1 MKFGTKIGGGK
12 RNTVSRAVRIA
23 RGNGAYRG
31 WFHQL
36 NLLHAHISKT
46 GRNTMLD
53 SMELTQ
59 LIDYGLSITTNKM

>member
-23 RGNGAYRG
+23 RGKGG
-31 WFHQL
+31 VPGL
-36 NLLHAHISKT
+36 VPPTELLHAHISKT
-46 GRNTMLD
+46 GRDTMLD